1 MADDQPVPARDPRA
15 DANGAT
21 KPETRLAQ
29 SDLLAR
35 LFDALPA
42 TIWTTDTELR
52 LTFLDG
58 WLRKRLPIEPSRL
71 IGRTLPDLLMEG
83 REDHPLI
90 GAHRAALDGH
100 ENSLRIEWGDEVI
113 NARVAPLRDP
123 DGRIIGCVGV
133 QQVVAWLPEDETT
146 MRESDIRLQ
155 RMMDSNM
162 LGIAFGNDEGLITEA
177 NDAFLEL
184 AGYTAEDLANDAVSW
199 PALAPVEFH
208 QRQLEAI
215 DEVRRTGRCVPFETD
230 LIRKDGARVTVIVGG
245 ARLSA
250 RRREGFALVLDITE
264 RKQLRQ
270 RMRAELSAADALL
283 DAASVDEGIRGV
295 LIALCDDLGWRAA
308 RLWRPARDGQAAAI
322 ASAHGEL
329 SISDTTLAT
338 MAGEA
343 ADARETMWSATSR
356 TLLIPLLTPDK
367 TVVGVALLVDAPGQ
381 APSRHLITAS
391 EAVVARLARYLSR
404 MCRA

>member
-1 MADDQPVPARDPRA
+1 MAGCASACPWS
-15 DANGAT
+15 
-21 KPETRLAQ
+21 LA
-29 SDLLAR
+29 
-35 LFDALPA
+35 
-42 TIWTTDTELR
+42 
-52 LTFLDG
+52 
-58 WLRKRLPIEPSRL
+58 RL

-133 QQVVAWLPEDETT
+133 QQVVAWLPDDETT

-155 RMMDSNM
+155 RMMDSDM

-177 NDAFLEL
+177 NDTFLDL

-199 PALAPVEFH
+199 PALAPIEFH

-215 DEVRRTGRCVPFETD
+215 DEVRRTGRCTPFETD
-230 LIRKDGARVTVIVGG
+230 LIRKDGARVTVLVDG

-250 RRREGFALVLDITE
+250 RRREGVALVLDITE
-264 RKQLRQ
+264 RKQHRQ

-283 DAASVDEGIRGV
+283 DAASVDAGIRGV
-295 LIALCDDLGWRAA
+295 LIALCDDLAGAPHA
-308 RLWRPARDGQAAAI
+308 LWRPEHDDSASRHRQRARRRGDRRR
-322 ASAHGEL
+322 
-329 SISDTTLAT
+329 
-338 MAGEA
+338 
-343 ADARETMWSATSR
+343 DARRNGPRSR
-356 TLLIPLLTPDK
+356 
-367 TVVGVALLVDAPGQ
+367 
-381 APSRHLITAS
+381 
-391 EAVVARLARYLSR
+391 
-404 MCRA
+404 

>member
-1 MADDQPVPARDPRA
+1 MADDQPVPARDPHA
-15 DANGAT
+15 DANSAGT
-21 KPETRLAQ
+21 PETRLAQ

-71 IGRTLPDLLMEG
+71 IGRSLPDLLMEG

-90 GAHRAALDGH
+90 GVHRAALDGH

-215 DEVRRTGRCVPFETD
+215 DEVRRTGRCAPFETD
-230 LIRKDGARVTVIVGG
+230 LIRKDGGRVTVLVGA

-250 RRREGFALVLDITE
+250 RRREGFALVLDVTE

-283 DAASVDEGIRGV
+283 DATSVDDGIRGV
-295 LIALCDDLGWRAA
+295 LCALCADLGWTAA
-308 RLWRPARDGQAAAI
+308 RLWRPEQNGQPAGI
-322 ASAHGEL
+322 ASTHGD
-329 SISDTTLAT
+329 SCIADPALAA
-338 MAGEA
+338 MAREA

-356 TLLIPLLTPDK
+356 VLLIPLQSPQSAQPVL
-367 TVVGVALLVDAPGQ
+367 GVAILTEPPGSP
-381 APSRHLITAS
+381 PSRHLITAT
-391 EAVVARLARYLSR
+391 EAVVARLARYISR
-404 MCRA
+404 T